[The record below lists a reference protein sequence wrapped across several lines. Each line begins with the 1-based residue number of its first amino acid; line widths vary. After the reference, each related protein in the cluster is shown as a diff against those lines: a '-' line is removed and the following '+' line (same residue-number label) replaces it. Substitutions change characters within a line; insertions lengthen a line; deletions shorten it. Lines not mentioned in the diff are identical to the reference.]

1 MQPVTSPTEPKPS
14 IRKMHKR
21 TRSALLFLFCTFICC
36 LDYCV
41 ALAGESQKTG
51 DVPPSLALSGM
62 LQGPAVGEVSWDKLK
77 GRVVVLEFWSTSCGP
92 CIAAIPHLNEL
103 VDEFSHKP
111 VIFLSITGENEDHVK
126 AFLKR
131 KPLKGW
137 IAIDD
142 FYDVTQTAFAVK
154 GIPTTFIVDA
164 SGKIVAITHPARL
177 KAEHLNEVLAG
188 KPCTLPPPEPDSA
201 TGDLGVVPVTVPK
214 IFEISIKGPF
224 PQPKGA
230 FGLRRWDESS
240 GGFGAEKAYLRDALA
255 EFFQI
260 DPKLIVEKTK
270 LPDGLYDINVMGPRG
285 KTAEL
290 KAQFAESLKTAF
302 GITVQTNRLQMEVYV
317 MTIASTNVPELRL
330 VQKGGGGGEQR
341 GGFLLRGVSMDSIAT
356 YLERA
361 LNVPV
366 VNETQSTS
374 LWGAGLE
381 WELSEGERLLS
392 RLDRRILSLI
402 ETNPTSIVSG
412 KLPKDLQDAI
422 VGGDLE
428 LLKLELAKPKDQQFR
443 PDREK
448 VIKAAREQL
457 GLELR
462 PANRNVTVLEIR
474 DAR

>member
-1 MQPVTSPTEPKPS
+1 M
-14 IRKMHKR
+14 KMHSR
-21 TRSALLFLFCTFICC
+21 TRSALCFVCTFICC
-36 LDYCV
+36 LNYCD
-41 ALAGESQKTG
+41 ALAGESPKVS
-51 DVPPSLALSGM
+51 DVPPALALSRI

-77 GRVVVLEFWSTSCGP
+77 GKVVVLEFWSTSCGP
-92 CIAAIPHLNEL
+92 CLAAIPHLNDL
-103 VDEFSHKP
+103 VDEFSQKP
-111 VIFLSITGENEDHVK
+111 VVFLSVTGENEDHVK

-131 KPLKGW
+131 KPIGGW

-142 FYDVTQTAFAVK
+142 FYDVTRTAFGVNA
-154 GIPTTFIVDA
+154 IPTTFIVDA
-164 SGKIVAITHPARL
+164 SGKIAAITHPARL
-177 KAEHLNEVLAG
+177 GAEHLNEVLAG
-188 KPCTLPPPEPDSA
+188 KPCTLLPPEPDSID
-201 TGDLGVVPVTVPK
+201 GDIGVVPITVPR

-230 FGLRRWDESS
+230 FGFRSWDETS
-240 GGFGAEKAYLRDALA
+240 GGFEAKKAYLRDALA

-260 DPKLIVEKTK
+260 DPKLIIEKTN
-270 LPDGLYDINVMGPRG
+270 LPDGLYDISVMGPRG

-290 KAQFAESLKTAF
+290 KAQFTESLKTTF
-302 GITVQTNRLQMEVYV
+302 GITVQTNRLQMDVYA

-330 VQKGGGGGEQR
+330 VQKRGGGGEQL
-341 GGFLLRGVSMDSIAT
+341 GGFMVRGVTMDSIAT

-366 VNETQSTS
+366 VNETQSTN

-392 RLDRRILSLI
+392 RLDRRIWIII
-402 ETNPTSIVSG
+402 ETNPVSVASG
-412 KLPKDLQDAI
+412 KLPKSLRDAI
-422 VGGDLE
+422 GGRDLE
-428 LLKLELAKPKDQQFR
+428 LLKLELTKPKEQQFR
-443 PDREK
+443 PDPEK

-462 PANRNVTVLEIR
+462 PANRNVTVLEIH

>member
-1 MQPVTSPTEPKPS
+1 MQPATSRTEPEANIMK
-14 IRKMHKR
+14 IHRR
-21 TRSALLFLFCTFICC
+21 TRSALSLFCAFICC
-36 LDYCV
+36 LNSCV
-41 ALAGESQKTG
+41 ALAGESLRNG
-51 DVPPSLALSGM
+51 DVPPALALDKM

-77 GRVVVLEFWSTSCGP
+77 GKVVVLEFWSTSCGP
-92 CIAAIPHLNEL
+92 CIAAIPHLNDL
-103 VDEFSHKP
+103 VDEFSQKP
-111 VIFLSITGENEDHVK
+111 VVFLSVTGENEDHVK

-131 KPLKGW
+131 KPIGGW

-142 FYDVTQTAFAVK
+142 FYDVTRTAFGVNA
-154 GIPTTFIVDA
+154 IPTTFIVDA
-164 SGKIVAITHPARL
+164 SGKIAAITHPARL
-177 KAEHLNEVLAG
+177 GAEHLNQVLAG
-188 KPCTLPPPEPDSA
+188 KPCTLLPPEPDSIA
-201 TGDLGVVPVTVPK
+201 GDIGVVPITVPR

-230 FGLRRWDESS
+230 FGFRSWDETS
-240 GGFGAEKAYLRDALA
+240 GGFEAKKAYLRDALA

-260 DPKLIVEKTK
+260 DPKLIIEKTK
-270 LPDGLYDINVMGPRG
+270 LPDGLYDISVMGPRG

-290 KAQFAESLKTAF
+290 KAQFTESLKTAF
-302 GITVQTNRLQMEVYV
+302 GITVQTNRLQMDVYA

-330 VQKGGGGGEQR
+330 VQKRGGGGEQL
-341 GGFLLRGVSMDSIAT
+341 GGFMLRGVTMDSIAT

-366 VNETQSTS
+366 VNETQSTN

-392 RLDRRILSLI
+392 RLDRRIWSII
-402 ETNPTSIVSG
+402 ETNPVSVASG
-412 KLPKDLQDAI
+412 KLPKSLRDAI
-422 VGGDLE
+422 GGRDLE
-428 LLKLELAKPKDQQFR
+428 LLKLELAKPKERQFR

-462 PANRNVTVLEIR
+462 PANRNVTVLEIC